1 MRIPRHVAIIPDG
14 NRRWAER
21 NGLRREEGYAY
32 GLRPGLELLRQARE
46 SGVEE
51 VTFYGFTT
59 DNCKRPAVQKEA
71 FAAACVDAARMLAS
85 EGAELLVLGNY
96 TSPNFPPELL
106 EYRERRRVAGGGLK
120 LNFLVNYGWEWDLAD
135 MQPSRGR
142 REICSGLR
150 SHDVSRIDLVVRWG
164 GMRRLSG
171 LLPVQAVYADFYVVD
186 DLWPDFRREHFRQ
199 ALYWYDRQDVTLGG

>member
-1 MRIPRHVAIIPDG
+1 MRIPRHIAVIPDG
-14 NRRWAER
+14 NRRWASR
-21 NGLRREEGYAY
+21 HGLRREEGYAY
-32 GLRPGLELLRQARE
+32 GLQPGLELLRQARK

-59 DNCKRPAVQKEA
+59 DNCKRPAAQKEA
-71 FAAACVDAARMLAS
+71 FAAACVEAARMLAA

-96 TSPNFPPELL
+96 ASPNFPPELL
-106 EYRERRRVAGGGLK
+106 AYQTRQRVAGGGLR

-135 MQPSRGR
+135 MQPAHGR
-142 REICSGLR
+142 REICSALR

-186 DLWPDFRREHFRQ
+186 ELWPDFRPEHFQR
-199 ALYWYDRQDVTLGG
+199 ALDWYDRQDVTLGG